1 MATDRPG
8 AQQPDNGADAV
19 RTYSCSRV
27 GMHANPPGRRLS
39 LPGWFRR
46 D

>member
-8 AQQPDNGADAV
+8 GQQPDNGADAV